1 MARGIL
7 VPWAGIE
14 PASPA
19 LEASSLTNWTARKV
33 PYIFIKHIIDIF
45 TTFAPSLNGIFSITL
60 SFENTNIFFFIF

>member
-19 LEASSLTNWTARKV
+19 LEEPILTNWTARKV
-33 PYIFIKHIIDIF
+33 PYIFIKHII
-45 TTFAPSLNGIFSITL
+45 GIL
-60 SFENTNIFFFIF
+60 